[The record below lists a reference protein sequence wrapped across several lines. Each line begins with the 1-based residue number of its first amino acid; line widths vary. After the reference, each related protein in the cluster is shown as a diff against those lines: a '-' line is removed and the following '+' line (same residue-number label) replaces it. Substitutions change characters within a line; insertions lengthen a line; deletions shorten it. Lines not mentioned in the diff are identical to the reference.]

1 MEFGWAQWVALGV
14 TGLRLLELV
23 YARHN
28 LARLI
33 ARGGV
38 EHGARHYPLFV
49 LLHGSWLLALF
60 FLVQDNVQP
69 SLPLLALF
77 AALQVAR
84 AWIIA
89 SLGPYWTTRI
99 VTLPD
104 APLVR
109 RGPYRFLRHPNYL
122 LVAVEIPLLPLAFGA
137 WDIALVFGLANLA
150 LLAYRIRV
158 EEAVLAERRDL

>member
-1 MEFGWAQWVALGV
+1 MDLGWAQWTALVVA
-14 TGLRLLELV
+14 GLRLAELV
-23 YARHN
+23 YARRN
-28 LARLI
+28 LTRLL
-33 ARGGV
+33 ARGGQ

-60 FLVQDNVQP
+60 FLVHEAKAP
-69 SLPLLALF
+69 SLALLAVF
-77 AALQVAR
+77 VALQAVR
-84 AWIIA
+84 VWIIA

-122 LVAVEIPLLPLAFGA
+122 LVAVEIPLLPFAFGA
-137 WDIALVFGLANLA
+137 WDIAVLFGAANLA
-150 LLAYRIRV
+150 LLAYRIRI
-158 EEAVLAERRDL
+158 EEAVLQERRTL

>member
-1 MEFGWAQWVALGV
+1 MELGWAQWTALVVA
-14 TGLRLLELV
+14 GLRLAELA
-23 YARHN
+23 YARRN
-28 LARLI
+28 LTRLL
-33 ARGGV
+33 ARGGQ

-60 FLVQDNVQP
+60 FLVHEAKAP
-69 SLPLLALF
+69 SLALLAVF
-77 AALQVAR
+77 AALQAVR
-84 AWIIA
+84 VWIIA

-99 VTLPD
+99 VTLLE

-137 WDIALVFGLANLA
+137 WDIAALFGAANLA
-150 LLAYRIRV
+150 LLAYRIKV
-158 EEAVLAERRDL
+158 EEAVLQERRTL

>member
-1 MEFGWAQWVALGV
+1 MELGWAQWTALVVA
-14 TGLRLLELV
+14 GLRLAELV
-23 YARHN
+23 YARRN
-28 LARLI
+28 LMRLL
-33 ARGGV
+33 ARGGQ

-60 FLVQDNVQP
+60 FLVHEASVP
-69 SLPLLALF
+69 SLQLLALF
-77 AALQVAR
+77 AVLQVVR
-84 AWIIA
+84 VWIIA

-99 VTLPD
+99 ITLPD

-137 WDIALVFGLANLA
+137 WDIALLFGAANLA

-158 EEAVLAERRDL
+158 EEAVLAGRRTL

>member
-1 MEFGWAQWVALGV
+1 MDFGWAQWVVLIVA
-14 TGLRLLELV
+14 GLRLAELA
-23 YARHN
+23 YARRN
-28 LARLI
+28 LTRLI

-60 FLVQDNVQP
+60 FLIHPDVAP

-77 AALQVAR
+77 AVLQAVR
-84 AWIIA
+84 VWIIA

-104 APLVR
+104 APLIR

-137 WDIALVFGLANLA
+137 WAIAILFGLANLA

>member
-1 MEFGWAQWVALGV
+1 MDLGWAQWTALVVA
-14 TGLRLLELV
+14 GLRLAELA
-23 YARHN
+23 YARRN
-28 LARLI
+28 LTRLL
-33 ARGGV
+33 ARGGQ

-60 FLVQDNVQP
+60 FLVHEAKAP
-69 SLPLLALF
+69 SLALLAVF
-77 AALQVAR
+77 AALQAVR
-84 AWIIA
+84 VWIIA

-137 WDIALVFGLANLA
+137 WDIAALFGAANLV
-150 LLAYRIRV
+150 LLAYRIRL
-158 EEAVLAERRDL
+158 EEAVLAERRGL

>member
-1 MEFGWAQWVALGV
+1 MELGWAQWTALVVA
-14 TGLRLLELV
+14 GLRLAELV
-23 YARHN
+23 YARRN
-28 LARLI
+28 LTRLI
-33 ARGGV
+33 ARGGQ

-60 FLVQDNVQP
+60 FLVHEATVP

-77 AALQVAR
+77 AGLQAVR
-84 AWIIA
+84 VWIIA

-99 VTLPD
+99 ITLPD

-109 RGPYRFLRHPNYL
+109 CGPYRFLRHPNYL

-137 WDIALVFGLANLA
+137 WDIALLFGAANLA

-158 EEAVLAERRDL
+158 EEAVLQERRGL

>member
-1 MEFGWAQWVALGV
+1 MDLGWAQWTALVVA
-14 TGLRLLELV
+14 GLRLAELA
-23 YARHN
+23 YARRN
-28 LARLI
+28 LTRLL
-33 ARGGV
+33 ARGGQ

-60 FLVQDNVQP
+60 FLVHEAKAP
-69 SLPLLALF
+69 SLALLAVF
-77 AALQVAR
+77 VALQAVR
-84 AWIIA
+84 VWIIA

-122 LVAVEIPLLPLAFGA
+122 LVAVEIPLLPFAFGA
-137 WDIALVFGLANLA
+137 WDIAVLFGAANLA
-150 LLAYRIRV
+150 LLAYRIRI
-158 EEAVLAERRDL
+158 EEAVLQERRTL